1 MCLIVHDSSGFLN
14 LQVVSYGREV
24 ATHAFIMLCTKCEW
38 FRKEASE
45 ARDASEG
52 QGYLGMENFVYLE
65 LRRWLR

>member
-24 ATHAFIMLCTKCEW
+24 VTRAFLK
-38 FRKEASE
+38 RASE
-45 ARDASEG
+45 ARDATEG
-52 QGYLGMENFVYLE
+52 QGYLGMENSVYLE